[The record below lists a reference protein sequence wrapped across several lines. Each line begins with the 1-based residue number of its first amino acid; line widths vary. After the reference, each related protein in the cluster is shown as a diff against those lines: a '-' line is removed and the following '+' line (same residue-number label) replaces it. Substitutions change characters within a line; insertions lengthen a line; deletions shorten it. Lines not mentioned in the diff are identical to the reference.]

1 MIKQLDTAS
10 SLTADRFIL
19 SLLEIS
25 LPLRFC
31 KDKLCVHKFK
41 DNVHD
46 QIPGLLYLKLQ
57 GKAYSLYWD
66 VTITKW
72 PLQNGTLPL
81 TCQNITWEPA
91 TLFQLVNSDHWRKSC
106 WNYQIHLPGKISMQV
121 TCLSWADISFSV
133 PLTPEKGSVFTDEA
147 KSFWLDNMSNRIKE
161 PGNRNLSC
169 FKKSFRYSCAK
180 IISKN

>member
-66 VTITKW
+66 VTMFTKW
-72 PLQNGTLPL
+72 H
-81 TCQNITWEPA
+81 ITI
-91 TLFQLVNSDHWRKSC
+91 N
-106 WNYQIHLPGKISMQV
+106 
-121 TCLSWADISFSV
+121 
-133 PLTPEKGSVFTDEA
+133 
-147 KSFWLDNMSNRIKE
+147 
-161 PGNRNLSC
+161 
-169 FKKSFRYSCAK
+169 
-180 IISKN
+180 ISKHNMRTCNTVSVSKLWPLEKKLLKLSDPLAWEN